1 MKIIVK
7 KPNEKA
13 KVISTDITYV
23 GDLKKLIDCKF
34 YPESVG
40 IVTTGVI
47 CAVDE
52 DGYPNKKVEVAF
64 L

>member
-40 IVTTGVI
+40 IVI
-47 CAVDE
+47 
-52 DGYPNKKVEVAF
+52 
-64 L
+64 LMII

>member
-23 GDLKKLIDCKF
+23 GDLKKLPILACWMLLQ
-34 YPESVG
+34 
-40 IVTTGVI
+40 I
-47 CAVDE
+47 
-52 DGYPNKKVEVAF
+52 
-64 L
+64 